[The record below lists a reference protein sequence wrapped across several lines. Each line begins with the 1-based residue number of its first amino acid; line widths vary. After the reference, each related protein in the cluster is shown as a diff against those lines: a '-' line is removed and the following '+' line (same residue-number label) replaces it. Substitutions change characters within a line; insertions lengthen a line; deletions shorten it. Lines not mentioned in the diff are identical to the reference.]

1 MAAGIVFP
9 NSGLQVLSCCIHLL
23 GVSILS
29 HCISRRVTHAQFP
42 TWASLF
48 DSWPRVCVVLAFVDS
63 WLFVFSSGIS
73 VFGIGLESDADNC
86 AAAIYLCI
94 AFYGTSKMLIYL
106 FLIEKVH
113 VVWNPGKPR
122 FQSWVYII
130 CLANVLAFCV
140 PIILMIIG
148 KCSSWQYWRV
158 HLFRADGNCVI
169 GLKHFSSITVLTY
182 DLWINTFLTGMF
194 LTPIV
199 RAKLINPRI
208 RLVAVRTLIA
218 SVIGLTVSAV
228 NMAVLTALHGQEL
241 GWLCLACCSM
251 DVVIN
256 VLALFWITG
265 NRAMSHISSSAGT
278 RDADELRRERPATL
292 NLKGAKSVI
301 ISGARTPRTPRSP
314 SSSLPLQR
322 SYADEMPLGTVR
334 HGIMEGFFGSE
345 RARVEINVTTQCE
358 VEADNDSAFDIKPA
372 AHQLE
377 PSEDLKDTDVERQ

>member
-1 MAAGIVFP
+1 MAAQSGIVFP
-9 NSGLQVLSCCIHLL
+9 NPGLQVLSCCIHLL
-23 GVSILS
+23 GVSVLS

-48 DSWPRVCVVLAFVDS
+48 DSWPRVCVVLAFFDS

-73 VFGIGLESDADNC
+73 IFGIGLESYMGNC

-122 FQSWVYII
+122 FQSWVYIV
-130 CLANVLAFCV
+130 CLANVLAYIV

-148 KCSSWQYWRV
+148 RV

-169 GLKHFSSITVLTY
+169 GLKHFSSVTMLTY

-256 VLALFWITG
+256 VLALFWITD
-265 NRAMSHISSSAGT
+265 NRAMANVSSSAGT
-278 RDADELRRERPATL
+278 RDGGEHRERPATL
-292 NLKGAKSVI
+292 NLKATKGLVVS
-301 ISGARTPRTPRSP
+301 SSRTPRTPRSP
-314 SSSLPLQR
+314 SSSMPFQR
-322 SYADEMPLGTVR
+322 SYADEVPLGTVR
-334 HGIMEGFFGSE
+334 HGVIERFFGPNAAD
-345 RARVEINVTTQCE
+345 RQRLEISVTTQCE
-358 VEADNDSAFDIKPA
+358 VEADSDSTFDVKAA

-377 PSEDLKDTDVERQ
+377 PEIEDVKHSDAERQ